1 MEYRII
7 EMGYEN
13 IGFYPENKREDCI
26 VWRSLKE
33 ENMVGFGYKTIE
45 EAEERRDEII
55 DEIFQLNIEE
65 VHNEAAEELS
75 HQISKAIRI
84 YETEY
89 EE

>member
-45 EAEERRDEII
+45 EAEERINKHKVKQKSIPSYNFTDII
-55 DEIFQLNIEE
+55 
-65 VHNEAAEELS
+65 H
-75 HQISKAIRI
+75 KR
-84 YETEY
+84 
-89 EE
+89 